1 MDTKSY
7 TIGVE
12 EEFMICDNKNFE
24 LIDKANIIMNQIPLE
39 LKERFSYELILSEI
53 ESNTSIHNSLKDALD
68 EVSKL
73 RNLLK
78 NIGLKN
84 DYRLGISGTHPT
96 SKSSE
101 QTFVNN
107 ESYKW
112 VSNQL
117 KYYASKNIT
126 FSAHIHIGLD
136 NPEKIIKVINTLR
149 RWISPMLALT
159 CNSPFFEGYQT
170 GMKSSRIF
178 QFGLF
183 PRTEIPTFIKSFSD
197 YMEIVEN
204 FKKTKSINNSRHI
217 WWKIR
222 PHIDFNT
229 IEFRVCDAQRSLQ
242 NIEMIVGLIQ
252 ALIHT
257 IDQKHDYN
265 HDYKY
270 EYLTDALWK
279 ASSKGLDCHIVDP
292 LTQNIISMND
302 MIKKMLNYCKTS
314 LVYFDNLQ
322 IMDIVKKI
330 MNKGTEADMQI
341 NIYNKHGMDY
351 LKKYLIEQVEY

>member
-136 NPEKIIKVINTLR
+136 NPEKIQYN
-149 RWISPMLALT
+149 
-159 CNSPFFEGYQT
+159 
-170 GMKSSRIF
+170 
-178 QFGLF
+178 
-183 PRTEIPTFIKSFSD
+183 
-197 YMEIVEN
+197 
-204 FKKTKSINNSRHI
+204 KKLGREWVVN
-217 WWKIR
+217 
-222 PHIDFNT
+222 
-229 IEFRVCDAQRSLQ
+229 
-242 NIEMIVGLIQ
+242 
-252 ALIHT
+252 
-257 IDQKHDYN
+257 KHDLTYTAEKLYEFY
-265 HDYKY
+265 HD
-270 EYLTDALWK
+270 
-279 ASSKGLDCHIVDP
+279 KGWL
-292 LTQNIISMND
+292 
-302 MIKKMLNYCKTS
+302 
-314 LVYFDNLQ
+314 
-322 IMDIVKKI
+322 
-330 MNKGTEADMQI
+330 
-341 NIYNKHGMDY
+341 
-351 LKKYLIEQVEY
+351 